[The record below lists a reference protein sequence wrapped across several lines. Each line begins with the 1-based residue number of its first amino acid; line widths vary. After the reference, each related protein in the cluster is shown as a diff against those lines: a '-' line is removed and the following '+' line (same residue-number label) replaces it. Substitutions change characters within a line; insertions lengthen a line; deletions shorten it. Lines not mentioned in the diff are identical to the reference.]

1 MTIIRRMARLIM
13 QPLLRNGMFF
23 ITMYVLGVLCAVL
36 TLPDTR
42 GARLYNNLW
51 LELFLDTYVACAVL
65 ALLPRKVRV
74 WVRRLLYV
82 VLYGVAIADVFCFWK
97 FGSTITPS
105 MLLLVGETDSR
116 EAGEFFSTYLNFGIL
131 FSPVGWILL
140 LMAAHAAAAITLKH
154 KAHPKSLPK
163 GGYAEIPKRCRF
175 CGSAHAFNAS
185 LHRFGQER
193 GSVGLSTCVLALLV
207 WSVCASWGNK
217 RGMTRLMTADTIGTV
232 EHILTEK
239 GHGEFYLP
247 IYRLAFSVY
256 SNELASQQVER
267 CIEASEKV
275 AVDSCSFRSPN
286 IVLIIGESYS
296 KAHCQLYNYPVKD
309 TPRQKKLE
317 ETGMLTKF
325 SDVVSCWNLTS
336 FVFKN
341 FLSMHVIGQQG
352 EWCDYPLFPELF
364 RKAGYKVT
372 FLTNQFLLEAKQAVY
387 DFSGGVFLNNPTLS
401 KAQFDLRNDKLHR
414 FDNGLIKDYDHFVK
428 EGKISLSPSPFPTWR
443 GEASHSG
450 NLIIFHLVG
459 QHVSYNTRYPK
470 YQSKFN
476 GDDYKES
483 RPDLN
488 AKRRQMVA
496 YYDNACLYN
505 DSIVDA
511 IVKKFD
517 NDDAIV
523 IYMPD
528 HGEEIY
534 EPGRDQLCRNHSSAV
549 DWPIAHYEFEVP
561 FWIWCSHKYAV
572 RHPDVFKAIKDAK
585 DKRFMTDAL
594 PHMMVWL
601 AGIHSKD
608 YHAQYN
614 LLSPDY
620 DEMRPRILKNSVD
633 YDKLREQA
641 MQASPKNNKQD

>member
-1 MTIIRRMARLIM
+1 MVQLIM
-13 QPLLRNGMFF
+13 LPLQRNGMFF
-23 ITMYVLGVLCAVL
+23 ITMYALGVLCAVL
-36 TLPDTR
+36 TLPDTK
-42 GARLYNNLW
+42 GAHLYSNLW

-65 ALLPRKVRV
+65 APLPQKVRM

-82 VLYGVAIADVFCFWK
+82 VLYGVAIIDVFCFWK

-116 EAGEFFSTYLNFGIL
+116 EAGEFFNTYLNLGVL

-140 LMAAHAAAAITLKH
+140 LMAAHLIIYNSKFKVYSIPAKLAQTATFQQPA
-154 KAHPKSLPK
+154 PPSL
-163 GGYAEIPKRCRF
+163 
-175 CGSAHAFNAS
+175 
-185 LHRFGQER
+185 QM
-193 GSVGLSTCVLALLV
+193 GLGACVLALLV

-217 RGMTRLMTADTIGTV
+217 RGMTRLMTADNIGTV
-232 EHILTEK
+232 EHLLTEK

-247 IYRLAFSVY
+247 IYRLAFSIY
-256 SNELASQQVER
+256 SNELASQQVKR

-275 AVDSCSFRSPN
+275 TVDSCSFRSPN

-296 KAHCQLYNYPVKD
+296 KAHCQLYGYPVED

-325 SDVVSCWNLTS
+325 NDVVSCWNLTS

-341 FLSMHVIGQQG
+341 VLSMHVIGQKG

-401 KAQFDLRNDKLHR
+401 KALFDLRNDKLHR
-414 FDNGLIKDYDHFVK
+414 FDNGLIKDYDSLMK
-428 EGKISLSPSPFPTWR
+428 EGKINVDDS
-443 GEASHSG
+443 SG
-450 NLIIFHLVG
+450 NLIIFHLIG

-470 YQSKFN
+470 YQARFT
-476 GDDYKES
+476 GDDYKEI
-483 RPDLN
+483 RPDLKS

-511 IVKKFD
+511 IVKKFE

-534 EPGRDQLCRNHSSAV
+534 EPGRNQLCRNHSSTV

-572 RHPDVFKAIKDAK
+572 SHPDVFKAIKDAK

-633 YDKLREQA
+633 YDKLRDGCN
-641 MQASPKNNKQD
+641 ASIKDKDR